1 MKKLLLFSIVAA
13 VVLFAGMPAMAQE
26 AAQHAA
32 NTATGVPYGAIAG
45 ALGLAFAA
53 AFGAIGQGKAI
64 VAACEGT
71 ARNPG
76 ATGNIRT
83 TLMIGL
89 AFIESLVLY
98 MLLIS
103 FMVMGK

>member
-1 MKKLLLFSIVAA
+1 MKKFISLAIIAA
-13 VVLFAGMPAMAQE
+13 AILFAVNPAMAAEGAE
-26 AAQHAA
+26 AVAKTPWGSVAA
-32 NTATGVPYGAIAG
+32 GIS
-45 ALGLAFAA
+45 LAFAA

-64 VAACEGT
+64 VAACEGI

-83 TLMIGL
+83 TLLIGL

-98 MLLIS
+98 VLVIA
-103 FMVMGK
+103 FAIK

>member
-1 MKKLLLFSIVAA
+1 MRKFITLVVVIAA
-13 VVLFAGMPAMAQE
+13 VIFAVNPAMAAEGAE
-26 AAQHAA
+26 AATQGSYGPIAA
-32 NTATGVPYGAIAG
+32 GFSLAI
-45 ALGLAFAA
+45 AA

-64 VAACEGT
+64 VAACEGI

-83 TLMIGL
+83 TLLIGL

-98 MLLIS
+98 VLVIA
-103 FMVMGK
+103 FVIK